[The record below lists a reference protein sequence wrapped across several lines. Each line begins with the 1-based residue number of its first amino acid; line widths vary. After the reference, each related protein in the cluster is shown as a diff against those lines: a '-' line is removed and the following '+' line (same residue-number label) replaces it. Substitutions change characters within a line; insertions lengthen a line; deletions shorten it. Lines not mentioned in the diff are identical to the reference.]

1 MRLVED
7 RRIPLVSFTGSTKV
21 GQIVQNLVN
30 ARFGKCL
37 LELSGNN
44 ALIVMEDADLAM
56 VVRPVLFAAVG
67 TAGQRCTS
75 CRRLLLHEKICKRVI
90 SQKEICQL
98 IDELQV

>member
-1 MRLVED
+1 M
-7 RRIPLVSFTGSTKV
+7 KV

-30 ARFGKCL
+30 ARFVKCL

-44 ALIVMEDADLAM
+44 ALIIMEDADLAM

-67 TAGQRCTS
+67 TAGQRYTS
-75 CRRLLLHEKICKRVI
+75 CRQLLLHEKICRRVI

>member
-1 MRLVED
+1 M
-7 RRIPLVSFTGSTKV
+7 KV

-44 ALIVMEDADLAM
+44 ALIIMEDADLAM

-75 CRRLLLHEKICKRVI
+75 YQRLLIHEKIYKRVI
-90 SQKEICQL
+90 SQKEIFQP